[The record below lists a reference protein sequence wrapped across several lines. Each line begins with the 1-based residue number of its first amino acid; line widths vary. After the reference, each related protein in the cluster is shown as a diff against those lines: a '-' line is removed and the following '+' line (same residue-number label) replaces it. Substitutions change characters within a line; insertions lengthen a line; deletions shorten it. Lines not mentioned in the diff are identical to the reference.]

1 MAVSIQKR
9 GRRLTATVRYKGSGV
24 SSTFSSRLLAEQWAE
39 RVKKEIE
46 NCLANGVSFDPKLVK
61 VSKIAERGIDSS
73 PALNVGNPA
82 KQIQNPNQNWT
93 LKRTAEEYL
102 KNVTDTKKSYASETR
117 TIRRVQNSD
126 LALKPIREIT
136 AENIYDYL
144 YGLRHHITGKPLATQ
159 SIRNIAYL
167 LSSIFEHARR
177 KKFQGGFDIED
188 LSNPVRTILL
198 PPPSKATKQRCIA
211 PEIIDHFFQKLSK
224 ERSPLAPAMTV
235 FMTLALY
242 TGMRRSEIIGLK
254 YRDLQRTGYGFA
266 VYLEDTKSGY
276 PRTVYLNEICKK
288 ALDSLIKQNF
298 DDPSHNSHPLRSVF
312 PFSKDFASHKFREIM
327 TDLGYP
333 EIRLHDL
340 RHTALSNMANAGLS
354 LKELMNQSG
363 HRTAAV
369 ASRYLHVDERTI
381 REKLN
386 KISA

>member
-1 MAVSIQKR
+1 MAISIQKR
-9 GRRLTATVRYKGSGV
+9 GRRLTVTVRYRGASV

-39 RVKKEIE
+39 RVKREVE
-46 NCLANGVSFDPKLVK
+46 LTLASGTRFDPARVKAALVA
-61 VSKIAERGIDSS
+61 VQAVAT
-73 PALNVGNPA
+73 PAPPTPTIPLLNEHP
-82 KQIQNPNQNWT
+82 NWT
-93 LKRTAEEYL
+93 LKRTADEYL
-102 KNVTDTKKSYASETR
+102 KKVTDTKKSYASETR
-117 TIRRVQNSD
+117 TIKRIQNSD
-126 LALKPIREIT
+126 LAEQPIREIT

-144 YGLRHHITGKPLATQ
+144 YGLRHHITGKPLAPQ

-198 PPPSKATKQRCIA
+198 PPPSKSTKQRRIA
-211 PEIIDHFFQKLSK
+211 PDVIEEFFQKLRK

-254 YRDLQRTGYGFA
+254 WRDLQKTAYGFA
-266 VYLEDTKSGY
+266 IYLEDTKSGY
-276 PRTVYLNEICKK
+276 PRTVYLNERCKG
-288 ALDSLIKQNF
+288 ALDSLVNCHSS
-298 DDPSHNSHPLRSVF
+298 DPVQVFHPLKSIF
-312 PFSKDFASHKFREIM
+312 PFTRDFASHKFREIM

-354 LKELMNQSG
+354 LRELMNQSG

-369 ASRYLHVDERTI
+369 ASRYLHVDEETI

-386 KISA
+386 KLSA